1 MRTRRKNLR
10 LMDAPGLTSALWG
23 TARPLAR
30 LTSMIAIPITPAAYK
45 ALKAMRPETIKVS
58 PAGDDGMIRLWLDC
72 NFVKRLAG
80 MRRTRES
87 YSDVILRLEETGV
100 AADRTPA
107 SQRTG
112 AA

>member
-1 MRTRRKNLR
+1 
-10 LMDAPGLTSALWG
+10 
-23 TARPLAR
+23 
-30 LTSMIAIPITPAAYK
+30 MIAIPITPAAYK

-72 NFVKRLAG
+72 NFVERLAG

-100 AADRTPA
+100 AADRPPA

-112 AA
+112 TA